1 MKEFLLGVLIISLT
15 ILNTG
20 CLVQNTQTDLVS
32 SYDTTSKES
41 KEKAEENDSIDNEN
55 NEYLS
60 NNLEE
65 ETSETEDNT
74 MYINVGDIKLK
85 AKLLENSSTEAL
97 IEMLKKEPV
106 TIDMRDFGNMEK
118 VGSLPNNLPRN
129 DKQITTDFGDLIL
142 YQGSSFVIYYESNSW
157 NFTKLGKIEN
167 ITKSEL
173 LKVLG
178 DGDVTV
184 TLSLK

>member
-65 ETSETEDNT
+65 ETSET
-74 MYINVGDIKLK
+74 
-85 AKLLENSSTEAL
+85 
-97 IEMLKKEPV
+97 
-106 TIDMRDFGNMEK
+106 
-118 VGSLPNNLPRN
+118 
-129 DKQITTDFGDLIL
+129 
-142 YQGSSFVIYYESNSW
+142 
-157 NFTKLGKIEN
+157 
-167 ITKSEL
+167 
-173 LKVLG
+173 
-178 DGDVTV
+178 
-184 TLSLK
+184 